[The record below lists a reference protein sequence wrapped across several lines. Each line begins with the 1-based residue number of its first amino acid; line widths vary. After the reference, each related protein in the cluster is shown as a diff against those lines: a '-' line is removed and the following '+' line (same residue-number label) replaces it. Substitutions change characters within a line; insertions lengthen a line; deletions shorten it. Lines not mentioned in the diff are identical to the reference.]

1 MNIFAFYRSHLF
13 VENVNRFMCIKD
25 YNMNF
30 IEDIVPYFNIQT
42 FFEKFETSFENMG
55 DYCTLTLR
63 YYIKPKID
71 IINLLVS
78 LDFVCDDICYYI
90 DKYITEHLYLKFK
103 IEFPENYPTLRIKWT
118 LLDIDT
124 SILFNSQDYGDMTF
138 NEYYKYVV
146 KNYNETY
153 YLFVN
158 ITNDRFS
165 FLNIENEIFL
175 FVIYMHCINTAFI
188 DYCFE

>member
-1 MNIFAFYRSHLF
+1 
-13 VENVNRFMCIKD
+13 
-25 YNMNF
+25 
-30 IEDIVPYFNIQT
+30 
-42 FFEKFETSFENMG
+42 MG
-55 DYCTLTLR
+55 DYCILTLR

-103 IEFPENYPTLRIKWT
+103 IEFPENYPTLRIKWS
-118 LLDIDT
+118 LIEIDT
-124 SILFNSQDYGDMTF
+124 SILDNSNDYGGMTF

-146 KNYNETY
+146 QNYNETY

>member
-42 FFEKFETSFENMG
+42 SFEKFESSFENMG
-55 DYCTLTLR
+55 DYCILTLR

-103 IEFPENYPTLRIKWT
+103 IEFPENYPTLRIKWS
-118 LLDIDT
+118 LIEIDT
-124 SILFNSQDYGDMTF
+124 SILDNSNDYGGMTF

-146 KNYNETY
+146 QNYNETY